1 MSYNG
6 DTGSCGGEIFA
17 LKVVGD
23 SMLPEFIDGAMII
36 IDPEAVV
43 SDGSYVVAEVNQEL
57 VLRRLNIIDKQLT
70 LSVLDQ
76 SESDV
81 AIPDL
86 KGLAGV
92 VVQQTRRHKNKKR
105 DTRTYG

>member
-1 MSYNG
+1 MSYSSDG
-6 DTGSCGGEIFA
+6 GSCGAEIFA

-43 SDGSYVVAEVNQEL
+43 SDGSYVVAEVKEEL
-57 VLRRLNIIDKQLT
+57 VLRQIRFVGKEFSLC
-70 LSVLDQ
+70 VLDQ
-76 SESDV
+76 SEADV
-81 AIPDL
+81 LIPNFA
-86 KGLAGV
+86 GVAGV